1 MQCEIESVNGK
12 LPSEQNNLPQNL
24 HYLSKIKPAHNK
36 TFLTTCI
43 RFTFVN
49 VKIHQRK
56 YLFLRLHEPP
66 LN

>member
-12 LPSEQNNLPQNL
+12 LPSEQNNLTQN
-24 HYLSKIKPAHNK
+24 SEQ

-56 YLFLRLHEPP
+56 
-66 LN
+66 